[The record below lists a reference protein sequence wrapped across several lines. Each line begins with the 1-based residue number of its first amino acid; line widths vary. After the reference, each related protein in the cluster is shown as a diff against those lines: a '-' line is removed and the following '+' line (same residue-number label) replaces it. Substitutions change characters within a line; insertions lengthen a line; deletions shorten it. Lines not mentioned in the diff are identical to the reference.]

1 MEILEQSPLVC
12 LTVLASKIALKR
24 KYAGSFCIGYCLL
37 QEVMHIMQLNHI
49 AGSVCTS
56 LQITEANFFTVCY
69 GKWPWEELHLTSD
82 HLRLVQTWVKGL
94 EALIEACRSDGL
106 TKHNA
111 HGSVYMLQC
120 CYLKLFRKHGDCLSP
135 IDALKEFAQVK
146 QWKAKQV

>member
-1 MEILEQSPLVC
+1 MF
-12 LTVLASKIALKR
+12 ASRGDAH
-24 KYAGSFCIGYCLL
+24 YG
-37 QEVMHIMQLNHI
+37 LNHI
-49 AGSVCTS
+49 ARSVCTS

-69 GKWPWEELHLTSD
+69 GEWPWEELHLTSD

-120 CYLKLFRKHGDCLSP
+120 CYLELFRKHGDHLSP
-135 IDALKEFAQVK
+135 TDALKEFAQVK